1 MLLENLVDKDG
12 RPLTEIW
19 PQVRLFQDVQDILD
33 RNRLL
38 IAEINHNHQLGT
50 NVALERNVPMLRE
63 LNSNIGRVVQS
74 YKEAADSFVTA
85 LFPATSQAD
94 AQQHAAAQQMQE
106 GLVPGQPQAHPP
118 QQPHCNQTQQ
128 TADPSSVQQP

>member
-1 MLLENLVDKDG
+1 MSLENLVDKDG

-33 RNRLL
+33 RNRIL

-63 LNSNIGRVVQS
+63 LNSNIAKVVQS
-74 YKEAADSFVTA
+74 YKKAADSFVTA
-85 LFPATSQAD
+85 LFPVTSEAD
-94 AQQHAAAQQMQE
+94 AQQHAAAQQMPE
-106 GLVPGQPQAHPP
+106 GPIHCQPQPHQP
-118 QQPHCNQTQQ
+118 QQHTYNQTQQ